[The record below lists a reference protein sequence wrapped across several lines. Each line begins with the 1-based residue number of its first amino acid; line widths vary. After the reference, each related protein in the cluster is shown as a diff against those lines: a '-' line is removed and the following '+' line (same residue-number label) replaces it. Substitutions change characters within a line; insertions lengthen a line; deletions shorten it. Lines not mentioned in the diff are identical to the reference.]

1 MTHTWTR
8 RFVAAIASAGLVLT
22 VAPIAGTAQA
32 ADACAPGATCTGNLE
47 GSLGVSPFEIR
58 VPEKFNGTVLL
69 YSHGYRFSGPIPAAF
84 AGPAALGVSTNPMY
98 VATSVPP
105 FAAAPPLG
113 FGSAVAFQATNKP
126 EVAPNDAV
134 AANLLAQ
141 GYALAGAG
149 YASQG
154 WAAAEGVEA
163 GEGLIRHI
171 NGGAIQGVK
180 GIRAWGPSLGALIS
194 ATLAERNP
202 GKIQGVLPTCGAL
215 SGPEQAFSGAM
226 TALFSWKT
234 LIAPNL
240 RVANYQSYPQ
250 ALGDLA
256 TVLQTLGAIS
266 GGTLSPTSAS
276 PVGYPYLQANLLG
289 GLMAGLP
296 TKSSVYDGITV
307 NPIISVLAANPAI
320 GPASANSAASAQG
333 FSPVSAGA
341 NSAVA
346 MLQNIGTAAAL
357 GILGRY
363 DLEQRARKI
372 ASIPATESA
381 NFNDNVNVVYNN
393 LLSPEQRGE
402 FADILNSTTVMP
414 NALNAMVAAMDAS
427 VGDASKRFAANPAAV
442 AAIRALPA
450 PKGTYKVPTVMMTTT
465 YDSATPDGNTGLY
478 YDRLKA
484 SYTKSK
490 SKAPFKVSAFYTV
503 PPVDGWTRFEPG
515 AKAPSTPL
523 SIAALGGSGV
533 GHCVFTDA
541 QFLGSVATLD
551 RMVKAKTAKGVK
563 ATNRAFWR
571 VPGVNGD
578 GGYIPDPLKRPNAK

>member
-69 YSHGYRFSGPIPAAF
+69 YSHGYRFSTPIPAVF
-84 AGPAALGVSTNPMY
+84 AGPAALGVSTNPAY
-98 VATSVPP
+98 TASSIPA

-113 FGSAVAFQATNKP
+113 FGSAVVYQANNNP

-163 GEGLIRHI
+163 GENLIRHI
-171 NGGAIQGVK
+171 NGGAVKGVK
-180 GIRAWGPSLGALIS
+180 GIRAWGPSLGGLIS

-202 GKIQGVLPTCGAL
+202 GKIQGALPMCGAL
-215 SGPEQAFSGAM
+215 SGPEQAFSGGM
-226 TALFSWKT
+226 TALFAWKT

-250 ALGDLA
+250 ALGDLG
-256 TVLQTLGAIS
+256 TVLTTLQSFATGAV
-266 GGTLSPTSAS
+266 SPTSAS
-276 PVGYPYLQANLLG
+276 PVGYPYAQSNLLA

-296 TKSSVYDGITV
+296 TNSNVYDGFTT
-307 NPIISVLAANPAI
+307 NPIIAQLAQNPAI
-320 GPASANSAASAQG
+320 GP
-333 FSPVSAGA
+333 VSAPGA
-341 NSAVA
+341 ATALGYSPATGGASSVAA
-346 MLQNIGTAAAL
+346 MLSNIGGAAAL

-381 NFNDNVNVVYNN
+381 NFNDNVNVVYSR
-393 LLSPEQRGE
+393 LLSEEQRGE
-402 FADILNSTTVMP
+402 FADTINATPVLP
-414 NALNAMVAAMDAS
+414 NALNAMIAAMDAS
-427 VGDASKRFAANPAAV
+427 VGDADKRYAANPAAV

-465 YDSATPDGNTGLY
+465 YDALTPDGNTGLL

-490 SKAPFKVSAFYTV
+490 SKAPFKVAAYYTI

-515 AKAPSTPL
+515 AKAPSAPL

-533 GHCVFTDA
+533 GHCVFTDE
-541 QFLGSVATLD
+541 QFIGSVATLD

-578 GGYIPDPLKRPNAK
+578 GGYTPDPLKRPNAK

>member
-1 MTHTWTR
+1 
-8 RFVAAIASAGLVLT
+8 VYAAAS
-22 VAPIAGTAQA
+22 
-32 ADACAPGATCTGNLE
+32 
-47 GSLGVSPFEIR
+47 
-58 VPEKFNGTVLL
+58 
-69 YSHGYRFSGPIPAAF
+69 IPA
-84 AGPAALGVSTNPMY
+84 
-98 VATSVPP
+98 

-113 FGSAVAFQATNKP
+113 FGSAVVYQATNKP

-171 NGGAIQGVK
+171 NSGAIKGVK
-180 GIRAWGPSLGALIS
+180 GIRAWGPSLGGLVS

-202 GKIQGVLPTCGAL
+202 GKIQGVLPICGAL
-215 SGPEQAFSGAM
+215 AGPEQAFSAAM
-226 TALFSWKT
+226 TVLYSWKT
-234 LIAPNL
+234 LVAPTL

-256 TVLQTLGAIS
+256 TVFTVLGGAA
-266 GGTLSPTSAS
+266 TTPVT
-276 PVGYPYLQANLLG
+276 PVGYPLAQANLLG

-320 GPASANSAASAQG
+320 GPVAANGAASAQG
-333 FSPVSAGA
+333 YSPVSAGA
-341 NSAVA
+341 SSAVA
-346 MLQNIGTAAAL
+346 MLQNVGTAAAL

-372 ASIPATESA
+372 ASIPATDSA

-402 FADILNSTTVMP
+402 FADTLNATTVMP

-427 VGDASKRFAANPAAV
+427 VGDASKRYAANPAAV

-450 PKGTYKVPTVMMTTT
+450 PKGTYKVPTVLMTTT
-465 YDSATPDGNTGLY
+465 YDPAVPDGNTGYY
-478 YDRLKA
+478 YDSLKA
-484 SYTKSK
+484 SYAKSK
-490 SKAPFKVSAFYTV
+490 SKAPFKAAAYYTV
-503 PPVDGWTRFEPG
+503 PPVDGWTKFEPG
-515 AKAPSTPL
+515 GKAPSTPL

-533 GHCVFTDA
+533 GHCVFTGE
-541 QFLGSVATLD
+541 QLIGSVATLD
-551 RMVKAKTAKGVK
+551 RMVKAKTAKGIKV
-563 ATNRAFWR
+563 ANRAFWQ
-571 VPGVNGD
+571 VPGINGD
-578 GGYIPDPLKRPNAK
+578 GGYTPDPLKRPNAK